1 MRVDR
6 NIVGIPFTDFIT
18 SPFLDFS
25 HSLIYY
31 IIILIY
37 NKFMAT
43 ISVPLSPQL
52 QENLDA
58 LVASGA
64 GANRADVM
72 RRALELFAREEAIN
86 VVLKAQREPALR
98 GNLRELL
105 KKVK

>member
-1 MRVDR
+1 M
-6 NIVGIPFTDFIT
+6 
-18 SPFLDFS
+18 
-25 HSLIYY
+25 YY

-37 NKFMAT
+37 NTFMAT

-86 VVLKAQREPALR
+86 AVLRADREVKKGQVLR
-98 GNLRELL
+98 GDARKILFG
-105 KKVK
+105 K